1 MINKQYK
8 IGFLVRLILLTI
20 LIALLMYM
28 LIIEKQYLRSV
39 YLIFLIIYLIW
50 SIYRYI
56 TKITRDFY
64 TFISALANEEYSIQF
79 AEDKSNKS
87 LQILYH
93 LYNTTANRFQKVKY
107 ERDLQHV
114 FLEEIMQQIEVGI
127 LAFDKDE
134 KVLMINKA
142 YSELFRCKKPQT
154 LADLNP
160 NIYNIIKEIKPGTRK
175 LIYHSID
182 GEKLILSAHSTFFV
196 LKGKGMT
203 LVYFHNIKT
212 EMDEQELESWQKLFS
227 VLTHEIMNSVT
238 PISSLSSSLNTKLK
252 KDISELGKADPKTLN
267 ILSEGLEAVTVRTKG
282 LLTFTESFRK
292 LSKVPKPIKVEI
304 ELEKLFERINT
315 LFSST
320 FQTKGIVFSYL
331 ISSGASIIFADPQQI
346 EQVFINLVQNAIDAQ
361 SSNSGSKII
370 IKVNKNYEDK
380 TEISI
385 SDNGMGIS
393 NETMEKVFIPFFTT
407 KDKGNGIGLSLSRQI
422 IRMHGGI
429 IEIKSKT
436 DEGTTVSI
444 KI

>member
-1 MINKQYK
+1 MINKKYQ
-8 IGFLVRLILLTI
+8 IGFLVRILLLT
-20 LIALLMYM
+20 LFIALLMYM

-79 AEDKSNKS
+79 AEDKSNRS

-93 LYNTTANRFQKVKY
+93 LYNTTASRFQKVKY

-134 KVLMINKA
+134 KVLLINKA

-160 NIYNIIKEIKPGTRK
+160 NIYSIIKEIKLGARK

-182 GEKLILSAHSTFFV
+182 GEKLILSAHSTSFV
-196 LKGKGMT
+196 LKGKSMT

-238 PISSLSSSLNTKLK
+238 PISSLSSSLNSKLK
-252 KDISELGKADPKTLN
+252 KDIVEFGAAEPKTLN
-267 ILSEGLEAVTVRTKG
+267 SLSEGLEAVALRTKG

-292 LSKVPKPIKVEI
+292 LSKVPKPKIVEI
-304 ELEKLFERINT
+304 ELEILFERINT

-331 ISSGASIIFADPQQI
+331 ISPEASILFADSQQI
-346 EQVFINLVQNAIDAQ
+346 EQVLINLVQNSIDAQ
-361 SSNSGSKII
+361 STNSGSKII
-370 IKVNKNYEDK
+370 IKVTKNYEGK

-393 NETMEKVFIPFFTT
+393 DEIMEKVFIPFFTT
-407 KDKGNGIGLSLSRQI
+407 KEKGTGIGLSLSRQI

-429 IEIKSKT
+429 IGINSKT
-436 DEGTTVSI
+436 GEGTTVSI

>member
-1 MINKQYK
+1 MINKKYQ
-8 IGFLVRLILLTI
+8 IGFLVRILLLT
-20 LIALLMYM
+20 LFIALLMYL
-28 LIIEKQYLRSV
+28 LIIEKQYLRSA
-39 YLIFLIIYLIW
+39 YLIIIIIYLIW
-50 SIYRYI
+50 SIYTHV

-142 YSELFRCKKPQT
+142 YSELFRCKKPQN
-154 LADLNP
+154 LMDLNF

-182 GEKLILSAHSTFFV
+182 GEKLILSAHSTSFV
-196 LKGKGMT
+196 LKGKSMT

-238 PISSLSSSLNTKLK
+238 PISSLSSSLNSKLK
-252 KDISELGKADPKTLN
+252 KDITEFGQAEPKTLS
-267 ILSEGLEAVTVRTKG
+267 ILSEGLEAVSLRTKG
-282 LLTFTESFRK
+282 LLKFTESFRK
-292 LSKVPKPIKVEI
+292 LSKVPKPVKVEI

-315 LFSST
+315 LFSPT
-320 FQTKGIVFSYL
+320 FQTKKIVFSCFIL
-331 ISSGASIIFADPQQI
+331 PEASVIFADPQQI

-361 SSNSGSKII
+361 SPDSECKID
-370 IKVNKNYEDK
+370 IKSIKIDEGK
-380 TEISI
+380 TEILI
-385 SDNGMGIS
+385 SDNGMGI
-393 NETMEKVFIPFFTT
+393 TDDAIEKVFIPFFTT
-407 KDKGNGIGLSLSRQI
+407 KERGSGIGLSLSRQI

-429 IEIKSKT
+429 IGINSKIG
-436 DEGTTVSI
+436 EGTTVSI